1 MKIKK
6 IIVIAAPSGSGKT
19 SIVKKLL
26 KLYHLNLGF
35 SISST
40 TRSKRKNE
48 TDGIDYYFT
57 SNNDFKQ
64 KINNSEFIE
73 WQEVYKDVFYGTLNS
88 EINRINENNRNIIF
102 DIDVEGGVNIKK
114 RFKDNCVSIF
124 IKPPSLDELSLR
136 LKKRN
141 TDSDESLKLRIE
153 KSSKE
158 LVYEKKYDF
167 TVINDDLER
176 ATKDVEKIIT
186 KFIKID

>member
-88 EINRINENNRNIIF
+88 EINRINDNNQNIIF
-102 DIDVEGGVNIKK
+102 DIDVKGGINIKK
-114 RFKDNCVSIF
+114 KFNDNCISIF
-124 IKPPSLDELSLR
+124 IKPPSLNELNER

-141 TDSDESLKLRIE
+141 TESYESLKLRIE

-158 LVYEKKYDF
+158 LLYEKKYDF
-167 TVINDDLER
+167 TVINADLDT
-176 ATKDVEKIIT
+176 ATQEVEKIIT
-186 KFIKID
+186 KFIKN